1 MKDDFKIEWTA
12 EFMPLCFYS
21 CMALDIHIILALP
34 TLCTYIEC
42 TTYLCCCR
50 DSLHLLILALKGEGC
65 GFECYVVSPTDGSIG
80 IVFCSHHPLVL
91 MFFFVFFLSFMSIL
105 IFNYVKFPFLWL
117 ELKRWNVSVKLFV
130 KIRDKHSRINCL
142 FFINNQ
148 DNQVLVISHF
158 TKFGPVK

>member
-1 MKDDFKIEWTA
+1 MNNWIYATLLLD
-12 EFMPLCFYS
+12 S
-21 CMALDIHIILALP
+21 CMALDIHILALP

-42 TTYLCCCR
+42 TTHLCCCR

-80 IVFCSHHPLVL
+80 IVFWSHHPLVL
-91 MFFFVFFLSFMSIL
+91 MFFVFLSFMSIL

-117 ELKRWNVSVKLFV
+117 ELKRWNVSLKLFV

-148 DNQVLVISHF
+148 DKQVLVISHF